1 MKKSNKTVYVLS
13 VAVLAAAMSV
23 FVCARRNDFGLG
35 RNMELLVNMMRELSV
50 NYVDPVSADDLMA
63 NAAEGMVSRLDPY
76 TEYLSE
82 ESMKNFEQAATGKYG
97 GVGAII
103 RKRGDYVVVAEP
115 YKDSPADR
123 AGLRAGDKIVAV
135 DGADAKGFSTEDVSS
150 RLKGDPNTYV
160 KVTVERLL
168 DGERVTH
175 NLKRERI
182 AISGVT
188 YSGWVEEGIGIIC
201 HSDFTDGCYDDLRAA
216 VERLRSEGELKG
228 LILDY
233 RNNGGGIL
241 QEAVKIVSLFVPK
254 GTKVVEIKGRAPEMT
269 RSHTTPYEPLLP
281 DVPLAVLVNGNT
293 ASSSEIVAG
302 SLQDLDRAVLVGAKS
317 FGKGLVQSTVPIGYD
332 AYVKMTTAKYYIPS
346 GRCIQ
351 NIDYSSHDEN
361 IRTVPDSLMREFA
374 TRNGRKVYDGGGVMP
389 DIRIDPEYISRYA
402 LTIYA
407 MGFIDEFCDDYVR
420 RHPDL
425 KVDNRTF
432 ALTDEDYADFTEFMK
447 DKEVPYTSD
456 TRRALE
462 HLRTAVESDKYSDRY
477 GDMLE
482 AMEAELDDDTAS
494 NLRTYRKEIAES
506 IESGILTR
514 YNYSAG
520 ASEHI
525 LAKDKTVAEA
535 VKVLR
540 DAGEYARILREQNTE
555 KK

>member
-1 MKKSNKTVYVLS
+1 MKTDNKRFFATAAL
-13 VAVLAAAMSV
+13 LTAAALSV
-23 FVCARRNDFGLG
+23 FVCARRDDFGLG
-35 RNMELLVNMMRELSV
+35 RNMELLVNMMRELAV

-63 NAAEGMVSRLDPY
+63 NAADGMVSRLDPY

-97 GVGAII
+97 GIGAII

-123 AGLRAGDKIVAV
+123 AGLRAGDKIVAI
-135 DGADAKGFSTEDVSS
+135 DGADAEGFSTEEVSS

-175 NLKRERI
+175 NIKRERI

-188 YSGWVEEGIGIIC
+188 YSGWVDEGIGIIC

-216 VERLRSEGELKG
+216 VERLRSEGELRG

-241 QEAVKIVSLFVPK
+241 QEAVNIVSLFVPK
-254 GTKVVEIKGRAPEMT
+254 GTKVVEMKGRSEETT
-269 RSHTTPYEPLLP
+269 RTYTTHYDPLLP

-302 SLQDLDRAVLVGAKS
+302 SLQDLDRAVVVGSKS
-317 FGKGLVQSTVPIGYD
+317 FGKGLVQSTIPIGYD
-332 AYVKMTTAKYYIPS
+332 SYVKMTTAKYYIPS

-361 IRTVPDSLMREFA
+361 IHIVPDSLVREFA
-374 TRNGRKVYDGGGVMP
+374 TRNGRKIYDGGGVMP
-389 DIRIDPEYISRYA
+389 DVRIEPEYISRFA

-425 KVDNRTF
+425 KVDSRTF
-432 ALTDEDYADFTEFMK
+432 ALTDADYADFVGFMK

-462 HLRTAVESDKYSDRY
+462 RLRTALESDRY
-477 GDMLE
+477 TDRYKELLE
-482 AMEAELDDDTAS
+482 AMEAELDDDTES
-494 NLRTYRKEIAES
+494 NLATYRKEIAES
-506 IESGILTR
+506 IESGIVTR
-514 YNYSAG
+514 YNYSSG
-520 ASEHI
+520 SSERI
-525 LAKDKTVAEA
+525 VSKDGTVAEA

-540 DAGEYARILREQNTE
+540 DADEYARILREQDTE

>member
-1 MKKSNKTVYVLS
+1 MKRSNRVYLT
-13 VAVLAAAMSV
+13 ALLAAAAAISV
-23 FVCARRNDFGLG
+23 FAGAKRDDFGLG
-35 RNMELLVNMMRELSV
+35 SNMELIVNMMRELAV

-63 NAAEGMVSRLDPY
+63 NAAEGMVRNLDPY

-82 ESMKNFEQAATGKYG
+82 ESMKSFEQAATGKYG

-123 AGLRAGDKIVAV
+123 SGLKAGDKIVAI
-135 DGADAKGFSTEDVSS
+135 DGVDAKGFSTEEVSS
-150 RLKGDPNTYV
+150 RLKGDPNTTV
-160 KVTVERLL
+160 NVTVERLL

-175 NLKRERI
+175 TLRRERI
-182 AISGVT
+182 SISGVT
-188 YSGWVEEGIGIIC
+188 YSGWAAEGIGIIC
-201 HSDFTDGCYDDLRAA
+201 HADFTDGCYDDLRAA
-216 VERLRSEGELKG
+216 VERLGREGELKG

-241 QEAVKIVSLFVPK
+241 QEAVKILSLFVPK
-254 GTKVVEIKGRAPEMT
+254 GTEVVSMKGRAEKMT
-269 RSHTTPYEPLLP
+269 RSHMTPYEPLLA
-281 DVPLAVLVNGNT
+281 DVPLVVLVNGNT
-293 ASSSEIVAG
+293 ASSSEIVTGA
-302 SLQDLDRAVLVGAKS
+302 LQDLDRAVVIGSKS
-317 FGKGLVQSTVPIGYD
+317 FGKGLVQSTIPIGYD

-361 IRTVPDSLMREFA
+361 IRMVPDSLVREFT
-374 TRNGRKVYDGGGVMP
+374 TRGGRKVYDGGGVMP
-389 DIRIDPEYISRYA
+389 DIRIEPEYISRFALTVYA
-402 LTIYA
+402 L
-407 MGFIDEFCDDYVR
+407 GFIDEFCDDYVR

-425 KVDNRTF
+425 KPDNLTF

-462 HLRTAVESDKYSDRY
+462 HLRTALESDKYTDRY
-477 GDMLE
+477 GDLLDK
-482 AMEAELDDDTAS
+482 MESELDDDMAS
-494 NLRTYRKEIAES
+494 NLKTYRKEIVES

-514 YNYSAG
+514 YNYSTG
-520 ASEHI
+520 ASEHV

-540 DAGEYARILREQNTE
+540 DADEYARILREQDTE